1 MNPRDWNLLTK
12 ETPLVK
18 VFRYAEIASTNDRA
32 RDHLRRRRA
41 PLSGPI
47 LFAADRQTAGR
58 GRGDH
63 TWWSPDGGLFLSY
76 AARRSDFGRSEG
88 ESVELSVA
96 AADAVAQTLRRRAE
110 GRKPFSV
117 RVKHPNDVMLN
128 GRKVCGI
135 LIESPT
141 AETVIVGIGVNL
153 NQPSVPVPEE
163 IRNRYISAEA
173 ALGAPLDPLSF
184 VTELTE
190 RLFS

>member
-1 MNPRDWNLLTK
+1 MTPSDRNRLTE

-32 RDHLRRRRA
+32 SVWLRRKRT
-41 PLSGPI
+41 PLTGPV
-47 LFAADRQTAGR
+47 LFTADRQTAGR

-63 TWWSPDGGLFLSY
+63 SWWSPDGGLFLSY
-76 AARRSDFGRSEG
+76 AARRSDFGLAAG

-96 AADAVAQTLRRRAE
+96 AASAVAQTLRRH
-110 GRKPFSV
+110 GQKKKPFSV
-117 RVKHPNDVMLN
+117 RVKHPNDVLLN

-141 AETVIVGIGVNL
+141 PETVIIGIGINL
-153 NQPSVPVPEE
+153 NRPSLPVPEE
-163 IRNRYISAEA
+163 LRGRFVSVEE

-184 VTELTE
+184 VTELTQ
-190 RLFS
+190 RLFP

>member
-1 MNPRDWNLLTK
+1 MSSQSWNALTK
-12 ETPLVK
+12 ETPLIK
-18 VFRYAEIASTNDRA
+18 VFRYVETASTNDRA
-32 RDHLRRRRA
+32 RDHLRRRRS

-47 LFAADRQTAGR
+47 LFAANRQTAGR
-58 GRGDH
+58 GRGGLS
-63 TWWSPDGGLFLSY
+63 WWSPDGGLFLSY
-76 AARRSDFGRSEG
+76 AARRSDFGLAAG

-96 AADAVAQTLRRRAE
+96 AATAVAQTLRRR
-110 GRKPFSV
+110 GQKRKPFSV

-141 AETVIVGIGVNL
+141 AETVIVGIGINL
-153 NQPSVPVPEE
+153 NQPSIPVPEE
-163 IRNRYISAEA
+163 LRNRYISVEA
-173 ALGAPLDPLSF
+173 ALGAPLNPLSF